1 MEEYDMKKHYETPI
15 AEKLIFNYQENVV
28 AASGS
33 NVKDGRDPSHPS
45 YNACLTQNT
54 SDNSTHNS
62 NPCQGNPKGN

>member
-1 MEEYDMKKHYETPI
+1 MKKLYETPI
-15 AEKLIFNYQENVV
+15 AEKLLFDYQENVV
-28 AASGS
+28 ASG

-45 YNACLTQNT
+45 YNACFTQNT